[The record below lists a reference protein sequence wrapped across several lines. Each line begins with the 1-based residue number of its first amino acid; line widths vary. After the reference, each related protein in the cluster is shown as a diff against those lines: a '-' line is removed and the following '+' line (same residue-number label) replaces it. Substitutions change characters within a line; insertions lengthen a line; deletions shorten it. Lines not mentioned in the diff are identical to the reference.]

1 MVLASLSGSVTHAVA
16 LHGLY
21 AVFAL
26 MAVDAVLPAASEL
39 VMLAAGALAAGAFSS
54 RIVIFGTALHR
65 GLTSFVALS
74 SAGTVGYLVGALVG
88 WWIGKRGGRALILRH
103 GSLLHLDQRRMA
115 RAEQWFGRWGV
126 VGVLVGRATPL
137 VRSFVSIPAGV
148 FEVRLRPCTLLT
160 LVGSAVW
167 AFGLAGVGWAFGGQ
181 YHRFDHVFHYVEYG
195 VLAIIAVAMV
205 LAVWRTAAASS
216 RSS

>member
-126 VGVLVGRATPL
+126 VGVLVGRVTPL
-137 VRSFVSIPAGV
+137 VRSFVSS
-148 FEVRLRPCTLLT
+148 RPGC
-160 LVGSAVW
+160 
-167 AFGLAGVGWAFGGQ
+167 
-181 YHRFDHVFHYVEYG
+181 
-195 VLAIIAVAMV
+195 
-205 LAVWRTAAASS
+205 S
-216 RSS
+216 R